1 MSAGYPCLS
10 EALKI
15 WEEGIA
21 FRLSQGTFSKE
32 EEYRF
37 HTRKVAEIASAIAS
51 KSGMNEEKAYIFG
64 LLHDYGKRIDER
76 KSGKFH
82 GLEGYREMLKKGYP
96 EMAGICLSHCF
107 PRRDF
112 DIDNYPVYS
121 RSDMEESKKI
131 LASLEYND
139 YDRLIQF
146 SDMFPEGMNVVTIEK
161 RLSAIQK
168 RYGLSEMEIK
178 DISENA
184 RYLKRYFSDLCRCD
198 VYTLIDFDC
207 C

>member
-1 MSAGYPCLS
+1 MSDEYPHLS

-21 FRLSQGTFSKE
+21 FRLSQGYFTKE
-32 EEYRF
+32 KEYRF
-37 HTRKVAEIASAIAS
+37 HTQKVAEIASLIAS
-51 KSGMNEEKAYIFG
+51 KCGMNTEKAYVFG

-107 PRRDF
+107 PQRDF
-112 DIDNYPVYS
+112 DIDNYPAYS
-121 RSDMEESKKI
+121 KLDMEESKKI

-146 SDMFPEGMNVVTIEK
+146 SDMFPEGMNVVTIEE
-161 RLSAIQK
+161 RISAIKK
-168 RYGLSEMEIK
+168 RYSLSEKEIK

-184 RYLKRYFSDLCRCD
+184 LRLKKYFSDLCRCD
-198 VYTLIDFDC
+198 VYELIDFDC